1 MGTVGRLTAA
11 AVVALSMGIVPHRPW
26 PALEASSGEAPR
38 APARLS
44 QTGLFE
50 AGRIDR
56 IDARNRPF
64 SPQYPLWS
72 DGARKSR
79 WVYLPPDATIS
90 TSAGA
95 DWEFPAGTRFWKEFR
110 FGDRK
115 VETRL
120 LWKATPSSW
129 VAVSYVWNSEQTDAV
144 LAPAAGL
151 PNVAEIVPGRQHTI
165 PSQTDCLACHG
176 SKRTTALGFN
186 LLQLSTDRDPNAIHG
201 EPLEPGMV
209 TLDTLVREWRLSPVP
224 ASVLSQPPRIR
235 SRDPLTRAVLGYFAA
250 NCGACHNASGE
261 IAALG
266 PSLKFTD
273 LLTDGD
279 GVAARLVGHATS
291 WQVPGVPEGQSV
303 LVDPRTPEH
312 SAMLVRMR
320 SRRPSS
326 QMPPLGTVV
335 RDEAA
340 VAALT
345 RWIAERSKKGATIG
359 SQ

>member
-1 MGTVGRLTAA
+1 MGRVGRLTAA
-11 AVVALSMGIVPHRPW
+11 AVVALSMAMVQQRPRL
-26 PALEASSGEAPR
+26 ALEASSGEAAR
-38 APARLS
+38 APERLS

-50 AGRIDR
+50 GGRVDR

-79 WVYLPPDATIS
+79 WVYLPPNASIE
-90 TSAGA
+90 AGTAA
-95 DWEFPAGTRFWKEFR
+95 DWEFPVGTRFWKEFR

-115 VETRL
+115 IETRM
-120 LWKATPSSW
+120 LWKATASSW
-129 VAVSYVWNSEQTDAV
+129 VAVSYAWNSEQSDAV

-209 TLDTLVREWRLSPVP
+209 TLATLAREHRLSPVA

-235 SRDPLTRAVLGYFAA
+235 SRDPKTRALLGYFAA
-250 NCGACHNASGE
+250 NCGTCHNARGE
-261 IAALG
+261 IATLG
-266 PSLKFTD
+266 PSLEFGD
-273 LLTDGD
+273 LLRDGD
-279 GVAARLVGHATS
+279 TIAARLVGHATS

-303 LVDPRTPEH
+303 LVDPRTPEQ

-326 QMPPLGTVV
+326 QMPPLGTIV